1 MEVIVYNPQKGR
13 LETINA
19 EFTHEN
25 TTWFDNCLDNE
36 DIYMITDFQEGIL
49 IRECNYSYPVWVYDV
64 TRAEIGYDQKKAK
77 EIRALYVQERMK
89 RQESKIASAGDTPVA
104 LRAPSVSPAPGSN
117 FKGNGKPGILI
128 VAKGK

>member
-36 DIYMITDFQEGIL
+36 DIYMITDFQAQTNGYL
-49 IRECNYSYPVWVYDV
+49 SFKKVY
-64 TRAEIGYDQKKAK
+64 
-77 EIRALYVQERMK
+77 
-89 RQESKIASAGDTPVA
+89 
-104 LRAPSVSPAPGSN
+104 
-117 FKGNGKPGILI
+117 
-128 VAKGK
+128 